1 MLQGT
6 KKSSC
11 KGECFMKKRVT
22 LPLTKKEAR
31 TLKAGD
37 QLLLSGV
44 MYTARD
50 AAHERLIKENK
61 DKKEFPMD
69 MDNIAI
75 YYVGPAPARPG
86 QVIGSCGPTT
96 SGRMDPYAP
105 LLMEWGQTVMIGKG
119 DRSQEVIDAMKY
131 YGGVY
136 LTAIG
141 GAGALLS
148 KKVKKMSLVAY
159 EELGAEAIYRLEVE
173 DFPVT
178 VTIDS
183 EGNNLYERPIKH
195 Y

>member
-1 MLQGT
+1 MR
-6 KKSSC
+6 KKV
-11 KGECFMKKRVT
+11 RI
-22 LPLTKKEAR
+22 PLTKQEAR
-31 TLKAGD
+31 NLKAGE
-37 QLLLSGV
+37 QLLLTGV
-44 MYTARD
+44 MYTGRD
-50 AAHERLIKENK
+50 AAHKRLLE
-61 DKKEFPMD
+61 DKFQGEKLPID
-69 MDNIAI
+69 MEDIAI

-105 LLMEWGQTVMIGKG
+105 TLMEWGQTVMIGKG
-119 DRSQEVIDAMKY
+119 ERSPEVIEAMQT
-131 YGGVY
+131 YGAVY

-159 EELGAEAIYRLEVE
+159 EDLGPEAIYRLEVE

-183 EGNNLYERPIKH
+183 EGNNLYKR
-195 Y
+195 

>member
-1 MLQGT
+1 MFVDI
-6 KKSSC
+6 KKSHYR
-11 KGECFMKKRVT
+11 GQTMRKKVQI
-22 LPLTKKEAR
+22 PLTKQEAR
-31 TLKAGD
+31 SLKAGE
-37 QLLLSGV
+37 QLLLTGV

-50 AAHERLIKENK
+50 AAHKRLLEDNLQGGKLPI
-61 DKKEFPMD
+61 D
-69 MDNIAI
+69 MENIAI

-105 LLMEWGQTVMIGKG
+105 TLMEWGQTVMIGKG
-119 DRSQEVIDAMKY
+119 QRSPEVIEAMQT
-131 YGGVY
+131 YGAVY

-159 EELGAEAIYRLEVE
+159 EGLGPEAIYRLEVE

-183 EGNNLYERPIKH
+183 EGNNLYNRSITG